1 MTPRQANLLTLLALV
16 LLLAGVTLTAPRWA
30 RFLRQPLAAVRED
43 DVVVGDGNEPVAAPK
58 APEAEAERKISVRLY
73 FEAADRAGLLPEER
87 VVPLAGNLAR
97 QLRTVAEEL
106 VRGSSTGLLPT
117 LPPETKVR
125 EVFVSKRGVAYLD
138 FSSEVGKG
146 VAGGSKSELLAVYSI
161 VNSVV
166 ANFPA
171 VKKVQIL
178 VDDKAV
184 PTLAGHVDVSRP
196 LAPDLTFLALILA
209 SPSPEASSSPEAA
222 RVGNP

>member
-16 LLLAGVTLTAPRWA
+16 SLLAGVTLTAPRWA

-43 DVVVGDGNEPVAAPK
+43 DVVVGDVNEPVAAPK
-58 APEAEAERKISVRLY
+58 SPEAEAGRKISVRLY
-73 FEAADRAGLLPEER
+73 FEAADQAGLIPEER

-106 VRGSSTGLLPT
+106 VRGSSTGLRPT
-117 LPPETKVR
+117 LPSETKVR
-125 EVFVSKRGVAYLD
+125 EVFVSARGVAYLD
-138 FSSEVGKG
+138 FSPEVGKG

-196 LAPDLTFLALILA
+196 LAPDLTFLALLS
-209 SPSPEASSSPEAA
+209 SPSPASSP
-222 RVGNP
+222 VGNP